1 MGARY
6 LVSPSI
12 RKAPSAYAIAL
23 GLPLR
28 MLIPPTRFSKS
39 VACTWRYHGQVGTF
53 FSFSLVLGFTFWA
66 NCRLRIQMT
75 RQSPLLGT
83 GIYPQRVLF
92 ARIVII
98 PPSFSINRL

>member
-39 VACTWRYHGQVGTF
+39 VACTWRYHGQNSDDASVTVARYGGIANPPCLNAPIKGTYTVR
-53 FSFSLVLGFTFWA
+53 SILSVSCS
-66 NCRLRIQMT
+66 NCYHPAILQH
-75 RQSPLLGT
+75 
-83 GIYPQRVLF
+83 
-92 ARIVII
+92 
-98 PPSFSINRL
+98 

>member
-39 VACTWRYHGQVGTF
+39 VACTWRYHGQNSDDASVT
-53 FSFSLVLGFTFWA
+53 VA
-66 NCRLRIQMT
+66 RNIH
-75 RQSPLLGT
+75 RQ
-83 GIYPQRVLF
+83 IYPQRVLF